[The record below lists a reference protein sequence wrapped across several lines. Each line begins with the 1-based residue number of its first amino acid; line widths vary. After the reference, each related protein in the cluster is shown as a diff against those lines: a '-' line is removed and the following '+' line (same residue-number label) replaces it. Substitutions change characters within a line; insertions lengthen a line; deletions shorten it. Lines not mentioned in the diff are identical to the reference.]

1 MNSTVVGWNS
11 KSICSNQ
18 SFPIDILSEYTICR
32 LEWNTE
38 VPTIISLVSTFA
50 FTYSSFYKPNITLI
64 VKPDKNTR
72 KEKLQAN
79 IPDEHICKYPQ

>member
-72 KEKLQAN
+72 KENL
-79 IPDEHICKYPQ
+79 